1 MIVDYHTHLRDESQ
15 RVSHTVETVE
25 RWVDEASRRG
35 LNEIGF
41 TEHFYYF
48 LETRPL
54 LTVPYQID
62 HCHISMEPYVEAISE
77 AKERGLP
84 VKLGVEVDYY
94 LGREEEIRELLAR
107 HPWDFVLGS
116 VHYLDG
122 LGLDQ
127 EPSVVGAYG
136 GEEAYRRYF
145 EMLRR
150 AAQSGLFDSLAH
162 PDLVKF
168 FGGLV
173 EWDTEAFVEGLDG
186 VCLEVSTAGL
196 RKPHGRIYPERDL
209 LSAARGAGV
218 AITLASDAHEPTDV
232 GRDLE
237 SGAEHA
243 RAAGYET
250 VTVFEGRRARQE
262 PLG

>member
-1 MIVDYHTHLRDESQ
+1 VIVDYHTHLREEGQ
-15 RVSHTVETVE
+15 RVSYTVETVE
-25 RWVDEASRRG
+25 RWVAEAARRG
-35 LNEIGF
+35 VDEIGF

-94 LGREEEIRELLAR
+94 PGREEEIRELLAR
-107 HPWDFVLGS
+107 QPWDFVLGS
-116 VHYLDG
+116 IHYLDG
-122 LGLDQ
+122 LGIDQ
-127 EPSVVGAYG
+127 EPSLVGALG
-136 GEEAYRRYF
+136 SEAAYRRYF
-145 EMLRR
+145 DTLGR

-162 PDLVKF
+162 HDLVKF
-168 FGGLV
+168 FGGLI
-173 EWDTEAFVEGLDG
+173 EWDAEAFVGGLDG

-196 RKPHGRIYPERDL
+196 RKPHGRIYPEPDL
-209 LSAARGAGV
+209 LSAARRAGV
-218 AITLASDAHEPTDV
+218 SITLASDAHEPTDV

-237 SGAEHA
+237 LGTQHA

>member
-1 MIVDYHTHLRDESQ
+1 MIVDYHAHLRDEGQ

-25 RWVDEASRRG
+25 RWVEEADRLG
-35 LNEIGF
+35 VAEIAF

-62 HCHISMEPYVEAISE
+62 HCHISVEPYVEAISD

-94 LGREEEIRELLAR
+94 PGREEEIRELLGR

-122 LGLDQ
+122 LGVDQ
-127 EPSVVGAYG
+127 EPSLVGALG
-136 GEEAYRRYF
+136 AEEAYRRYF
-145 EMLRR
+145 ETLAR
-150 AAQSGLFDSLAH
+150 AARSGLFDSLAH

-173 EWDTEAFVEGLDG
+173 EWDAETFVGGLDG

-196 RKPHGRIYPERDL
+196 RKPHERIYPEADL
-209 LSAARGAGV
+209 LSAARRAGV
-218 AITLASDAHEPTDV
+218 SITLASDAHEPTDV
-232 GRDLE
+232 GRDLDRGIE
-237 SGAEHA
+237 RA
-243 RAAGYET
+243 RIAGYET
-250 VTVFEGRRARQE
+250 VTVFEGRCPRQE

>member
-1 MIVDYHTHLRDESQ
+1 VIVDYHTHLREEGQ
-15 RVSHTVETVE
+15 HVSHTVETVE
-25 RWVDEASRRG
+25 RWVQEAGHRG
-35 LNEIGF
+35 VDEIGF

-54 LTVPYQID
+54 LTVPYQIE
-62 HCHISMEPYVEAISE
+62 HCHIAIEPYVEAISE

-94 LGREEEIRELLAR
+94 PGREEEIRELLAGQ
-107 HPWDFVLGS
+107 PWDFVLGS

-127 EPSVVGAYG
+127 EPSLVGAMG
-136 GEEAYRRYF
+136 AEDAYRRYF
-145 EMLRR
+145 EMLGR

-168 FGGLV
+168 FGGLI
-173 EWDTEAFVEGLDG
+173 EWDAEAFVGGLDG

-196 RKPHGRIYPERDL
+196 RKPHGRIYPESDL
-209 LSAARGAGV
+209 LSAARRAGV
-218 AITLASDAHEPTDV
+218 SITLASDAHEPTDV
-232 GRDLE
+232 GRDLDR
-237 SGAEHA
+237 GVQHA

>member
-1 MIVDYHTHLRDESQ
+1 VIVDYHTHLRAEGQ
-15 RVSHTVETVE
+15 RVSYTAETIE
-25 RWVDEASRRG
+25 RWMEEAARRG
-35 LNEIGF
+35 LDEIAF

-48 LETRPL
+48 LETRQL
-54 LTVPYQID
+54 LTVPYQIE
-62 HCHISMEPYVEAISE
+62 HCHISVESYVAAISE

-94 LGREEEIRELLAR
+94 PGREEEIRELLAR

-116 VHYLDG
+116 IHYLNG

-127 EPSVVGAYG
+127 EPSLVAELGPEG
-136 GEEAYRRYF
+136 AYRRYF
-145 EMLRR
+145 DTLGR
-150 AAQSGLFDSLAH
+150 AAKSGLFDSLAH

-168 FGGLV
+168 FGGLI
-173 EWDTEAFVEGLDG
+173 EWDAEGFVAGLNG

-196 RKPHGRIYPERDL
+196 RKPHERIYPEADL
-209 LSAARGAGV
+209 LSAARRAGV
-218 AITLASDAHEPTDV
+218 SITLASDAHEPTDV
-232 GRDLE
+232 GRDLNL
-237 SGAEHA
+237 GVEHA

-250 VTVFEGRRARQE
+250 VTVFEGRNARQE